1 MVSSNTF
8 NCNPGVYP
16 LNNLRHEL
24 GVSVREVLKAGL
36 HNGNYHSKVVHF
48 EAKKIFYVYK
58 RTSLERFSP

>member
-24 GVSVREVLKAGL
+24 GVSVKEVLKAGL
-36 HNGNYHSKVVHF
+36 HYGNYHSKVVHF
-48 EAKKIFYVYK
+48 EAKICF
-58 RTSLERFSP
+58 LCL